1 MPEPSTVTGI
11 PVVIAREIAS
21 LRSGRRN
28 LAEYCDAAH
37 TGAHRAQR
45 WPSRRCGQQSPS
57 SPTRGE
63 PNRRNQIENLNGI
76 LRNKGGL
83 EDRWCHVFGDA
94 ARFVGSEM
102 MGVAYLLRE
111 TKLDWL
117 NSTNGDR
124 GSEDPDGDN
133 ETASG
138 DLDDEP
144 VPQLVGDN
152 SADRSRDGPN

>member
-1 MPEPSTVTGI
+1 
-11 PVVIAREIAS
+11 
-21 LRSGRRN
+21 
-28 LAEYCDAAH
+28 
-37 TGAHRAQR
+37 
-45 WPSRRCGQQSPS
+45 
-57 SPTRGE
+57 
-63 PNRRNQIENLNGI
+63 
-76 LRNKGGL
+76 
-83 EDRWCHVFGDA
+83 
-94 ARFVGSEM
+94 M